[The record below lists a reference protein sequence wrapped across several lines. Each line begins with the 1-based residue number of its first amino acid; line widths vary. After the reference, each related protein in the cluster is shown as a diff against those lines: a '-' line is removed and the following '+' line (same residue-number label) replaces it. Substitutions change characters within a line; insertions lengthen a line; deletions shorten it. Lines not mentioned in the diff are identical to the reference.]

1 MSSDSR
7 FFMHQLPSFLSGEIV
22 RKQSLLCVG
31 LDTDLSKIPAHLH
44 HLPDP
49 IWEFNRRIIDATAD
63 YAVAYKPNLAFYEV
77 MGSRGWDTLART
89 IEYIPKE
96 VFKIADAKR
105 GDIGNT
111 STMYAKALFEAM
123 DFDAVTVAPYM
134 GRDSVLPFLQF
145 PGKWVFLLAL
155 TSNPGAEDFQWYM
168 QDGVPLYRQVVKRAL
183 SWAEGQPGHL
193 GFVTGATRAESI
205 GEIRALAPES
215 FFLVPGVG
223 AQGGDLD
230 AVCKAGCI
238 PGGGLLI
245 NASRS
250 ILYASNGEDFE
261 QHARAEAKALQLA
274 TAVYVSA

>member
-1 MSSDSR
+1 M
-7 FFMHQLPSFLSGEIV
+7 LKTPSFLSEEIA

-31 LDTDLSKIPAHLH
+31 LDSDLAKIPAHLR

-63 YAVAYKPNLAFYEV
+63 YAVAYKPNLAFYEA
-77 MGSRGWDTLART
+77 MGSKGWDTLART
-89 IEYIPKE
+89 LEYIPKD
-96 VFKIADAKR
+96 VFSIADAKR

-134 GRDSVLPFLQF
+134 GSDSVTPFLQF

-155 TSNPGAEDFQWYM
+155 TSNPGAEDFQGYT
-168 QDGVPLYRQVVKRAL
+168 QDGVPLYQHVIKRAL
-183 SWAEGQPGHL
+183 VWAEGQPGHL
-193 GFVTGATRAESI
+193 GFVTGATRSESI
-205 GEIRALAPES
+205 ADIRTLAPES

-223 AQGGDLD
+223 AQGGDLG
-230 AVCKAGCI
+230 AVCRAGCTA
-238 PGGGLLI
+238 GGGLLI

-250 ILYASNGEDFE
+250 ILYAGSGEDFADL
-261 QHARAEAKALQLA
+261 ARAEAKALQAAMSEYLA
-274 TAVYVSA
+274 R

>member
-1 MSSDSR
+1 M
-7 FFMHQLPSFLSGEIV
+7 QKLPAFLSGEIR

-31 LDTDLSKIPAHLH
+31 LDTDPAKLPAHLR

-49 IWEFNRRIIDATAD
+49 VWEFNRRIIDATAD
-63 YAVAYKPNLAFYEV
+63 YTVAYKPNLAFYEA
-77 MGSRGWDTLART
+77 MGTKGWDTLAKT
-89 IEYIPKE
+89 LEYIPKE
-96 VFKIADAKR
+96 IFTIADAKR

-111 STMYAKALFEAM
+111 STMYAKALFETL

-134 GRDSVLPFLQF
+134 GSDSVIPFLQF

-155 TSNPGAEDFQWYM
+155 TSNPGAEDFQGYT
-168 QDGVPLYRQVVKRAL
+168 QDGVPLHQHVVKRAL
-183 SWAEGQPGHL
+183 AWAVDQPGHL

-230 AVCKAGCI
+230 AVCKAAAI

-245 NASRS
+245 NSSRG
-250 ILYASNGEDFE
+250 ILYASSGEDFE
-261 QHARAEAKALQLA
+261 QRAREEAKALQQA
-274 TAVYVSA
+274 MAAYII